1 MEVSQH
7 QEGTTSKI
15 HGKQDTEERT
25 LELSFTQM
33 EGRYY
38 CCGKS
43 GHRGKPRSAW
53 VIHQTPN

>member
-1 MEVSQH
+1 MEVSQQ
-7 QEGTTSKI
+7 QEVTTSKT

-43 GHRGKPRSAW
+43 GHLRVKLYQ
-53 VIHQTPN
+53 IN